1 MIITVIA
8 IIAGVFFRIVGLGY
22 SDFQGDE
29 VSAQNFLFDNR
40 SFLNFL
46 LTRTI
51 GPGQFIVTKI
61 VNDLFHTSN
70 LEFWVRLPFCLA
82 GIASLFLI
90 YFITRKIYNE
100 KAAFVATTFASLSG
114 LLIAFS
120 RIAQYQ
126 SFIVLLSLLS
136 IYFIYKFQN
145 RHKEK
150 LLIISGVLSGTALLF
165 HYDALS
171 FVIPIAIFLLVRGNL
186 KNFWVYTITTAVLC
200 GLYYIPFVLNPTFR
214 TTLKY
219 VLAERIAP
227 GFKYDS
233 IYYSGLLF
241 SLYHSREY
249 IITILLSILL
259 IFTSAFK
266 KSRSLLTA
274 TAVLVIVRWGLIY
287 QHKILILLS
296 ILISG
301 LYFLK
306 TLKNQDLISTW
317 FAFSGLTYL
326 LIISKPLT
334 HFYVVLI
341 PFFII
346 IGDSVSN
353 LKVRNKNGIYL
364 LTIFFLVSAISFN
377 YNAFINTKP
386 EYPWNIKSYIY
397 GKMPTTVV
405 NNEEIK
411 GVFGFP
417 YNRKWKEVSNLA
429 KEIQTKYGYATY
441 ASNEKYRLTK
451 YYIRNL
457 KWFDGDPDVYISIEN
472 PQNLIPPV
480 DVSKSM
486 VVFTK
491 SDKYTIF
498 VRNAFVG
505 KLSFEDISE

>member
-1 MIITVIA
+1 VIVTVVA
-8 IIAGVFFRIVGLGY
+8 IIAGVFFRIIGLGY

-29 VSAQNFLFDNR
+29 ISAQNFLFDDR

-46 LTRTI
+46 LTRTV
-51 GPGQFIVTKI
+51 GPGQFVVTKL
-61 VNDLFHTSN
+61 VNNLFHTSN

-90 YFITRKIYNE
+90 YFITKKIYNE
-100 KAAFVATTFASLSG
+100 RAALVATTFASLSG
-114 LLIAFS
+114 ILIAFS

-136 IYFIYKFQN
+136 IYFAY
-145 RHKEK
+145 RHKEGF
-150 LLIISGVLSGTALLF
+150 LVLSGLLSGAALLF

-171 FVIPIAIFLLVRGNL
+171 FVIPIATFLLI
-186 KNFWVYTITTAVLC
+186 KSPKKFWTYTITTAVVC
-200 GLYYIPFVLNPTFR
+200 GLYYIPFALNPTFK

-266 KSRSLLTA
+266 KPISLLTA
-274 TAVLVIVRWGLIY
+274 IAVLVIVRWGLIY
-287 QHKILILLS
+287 QHKTLILLS

-306 TLKNQDLISTW
+306 TLKNQDLISIW

-346 IGDSVSN
+346 VGNEASK
-353 LKVRNKNGIYL
+353 LKVANKNAIYL
-364 LTIFFLVSAISFN
+364 LTIFFLASSISFN
-377 YNAFINTKP
+377 YSAFTNTNP
-386 EYPWNIKSYIY
+386 EYPWYIKNYIY

-405 NNEEIK
+405 NDREIK

-417 YNRKWKEVSNLA
+417 YNREWKEVSNLA
-429 KEIQTKYGYATY
+429 KEIQTKYGYGTY
-441 ASNEKYRLTK
+441 SSNEKYRLTK

-457 KWFDGDPDVYISIEN
+457 KWVDTNPDVYISIEN
-472 PQNLIPPV
+472 PQSLVSPV
-480 DVSKSM
+480 DISKSM
-486 VVFTK
+486 VVFKK
-491 SDKYTIF
+491 SDKYTMFI
-498 VRNAFVG
+498 
-505 KLSFEDISE
+505 EDISE